1 MSGAAGENR
10 AKARHDLARDLLAQ
24 ADQVVAAGDGTLQG
38 LWPRAA
44 AALTRQALETY
55 ARALLEEEG
64 ALVEDVRF
72 GPLMLATH
80 AVMEA
85 QSARELAQLWAQL
98 SECLHHTE
106 LGTTLDV
113 RVAVK
118 RARVLIEE
126 DKRREEAVDEDED
139 AES

>member
-1 MSGAAGENR
+1 MN
-10 AKARHDLARDLLAQ
+10 ARRELARGLLDQ
-24 ADQVVAAGDGTLQG
+24 ADQVVAAGDDTLKG
-38 LWPRAA
+38 MWPRAA
-44 AALTRQALETY
+44 AALTRQALETH

-64 ALVEDVRF
+64 ALVDDVRF

-85 QSARELAQLWAQL
+85 NAARELAQLWAQL

-106 LGTTLDV
+106 LGATLDV
-113 RVAVK
+113 RVAVQ

-126 DKRREEAVDEDED
+126 DKRREEPVEDD
-139 AES
+139 DVAE

>member
-1 MSGAAGENR
+1 MSAAER
-10 AKARHDLARDLLAQ
+10 HALAKGLIAQ
-24 ADQVVAAGDGTLQG
+24 ADKVVDAGDNVALQG

-85 QSARELAQLWAQL
+85 ESARELAQLWAQL

-113 RVAVK
+113 RVAVQ
-118 RARVLIEE
+118 RARKLIEE
-126 DKRREEAVDEDED
+126 DKRRVVVEEDDEG
-139 AES
+139 

>member
-1 MSGAAGENR
+1 MTDRRGTAPATG
-10 AKARHDLARDLLAQ
+10 RHELARGLLDQ
-24 ADQVVAAGDGTLQG
+24 ADQVVAAGDDTLQG

-126 DKRREEAVDEDED
+126 DKRREDPVEEDDE
-139 AES
+139 S

>member
-1 MSGAAGENR
+1 MSAEE
-10 AKARHDLARDLLAQ
+10 RHVLARDLIEQ
-24 ADQVVAAGDGTLQG
+24 ADKVVAAGDDSLKG

-64 ALVEDVRF
+64 AMVEDVRF

-85 QSARELAQLWAQL
+85 ESARELSQLWAQL

-106 LGTTLDV
+106 LGATLDV

-118 RARVLIEE
+118 RARVLIQE
-126 DKRREEAVDEDED
+126 DKRRQEYTEEAATEEAASDV
-139 AES
+139 